1 MARFLDLP
9 NELILQVIDSI
20 LPEDLENFAQSCKR
34 CRSVA
39 DDALRSHRQLIRRYT
54 IMKNGK
60 GRTISSMLK
69 EVLIDPVI
77 GRYIKHLS
85 LSYIAGSKRN
95 LTPTYSAEDLEL
107 FVAASEDSQFL
118 SPRGQN
124 TVTCYRDII
133 ERANEDIL
141 LAILLPLLPNLKSLR
156 FPRVSNDGDHCWTS
170 HMFSHL
176 PHHSTPT
183 LTNLSTVCINVG
195 RVYLHLDEAK
205 AYANLPSVK
214 SLSAPMLCSEIC
226 DDASLLWASNSTIT
240 NLELWQC
247 RVPAR
252 PLHDFLLGFHCLES
266 FAYSCDLQRPMTN
279 EFDAFLIRS
288 ALLAKA
294 KKTLRKLTIFS
305 YRPSGNLTMGTLRP
319 FEVLNEVEMDWEL
332 LLPHNPLRR
341 DPSLDF
347 AASLPNSLRKLTLHD
362 RIRYGRGGYSELLGS
377 AVQANTRGMH
387 VHPQPQPHEN
397 LAQFEWGLQL
407 QELIIV
413 SEMEPID
420 HVEIHP
426 SVYEFWAESCH
437 QVGIP
442 SEWYGECKKVG
453 IALGYRVQRTK
464 ESEERTRRRDEG
476 DEVRL
481 RVGYLID

>member
-1 MARFLDLP
+1 
-9 NELILQVIDSI
+9 
-20 LPEDLENFAQSCKR
+20 
-34 CRSVA
+34 
-39 DDALRSHRQLIRRYT
+39 
-54 IMKNGK
+54 
-60 GRTISSMLK
+60 MLK

-85 LSYIAGSKRN
+85 LNYIAGSKTN

-107 FVAASEDSQFL
+107 FVVASKDSQLL

-124 TVTCYRDII
+124 EVTCYRDII

-156 FPRVSNDGDHCWTS
+156 FPRVSNNGDHCWTS

-176 PHHSTPT
+176 PQHSTPT
-183 LTNLSTVCINVG
+183 LTNLSTVCINIG
-195 RVYLHLDEAK
+195 RVYLHLNEAK
-205 AYANLPSVK
+205 AYAKLPSVK
-214 SLSAPMLCSEIC
+214 SLSAPMLCLETC
-226 DDASLLWASNSTIT
+226 DDTSLLWVPNFTMT

-294 KKTLRKLTIFS
+294 KKTLRKLTMIT
-305 YRPSGNLTMGTLRP
+305 YRPSGDLIMGTLRP

-332 LLPHNPLRR
+332 LLPHNPRRR
-341 DPSLDF
+341 DPPPDF
-347 AASLPNSLRKLTLHD
+347 ATSLPISLRKLTLHD
-362 RIRYGRGGYSELLGS
+362 HIHYGRGGYSELLES
-377 AVQANTRGMH
+377 AVRANTRGIH
-387 VHPQPQPHEN
+387 VHPQPHEN
-397 LAQFEWGLQL
+397 QAQFEWGLQL
-407 QELIIV
+407 QELTIV
-413 SEMEPID
+413 SGMGPIN
-420 HVEIHP
+420 HVKTHP
-426 SVYEFWAESCH
+426 SIHKYLTKSCH
-437 QVGIP
+437 QIGIP

-464 ESEERTRRRDEG
+464 ESEERRRRRDEA
-476 DEVRL
+476 DKVRL